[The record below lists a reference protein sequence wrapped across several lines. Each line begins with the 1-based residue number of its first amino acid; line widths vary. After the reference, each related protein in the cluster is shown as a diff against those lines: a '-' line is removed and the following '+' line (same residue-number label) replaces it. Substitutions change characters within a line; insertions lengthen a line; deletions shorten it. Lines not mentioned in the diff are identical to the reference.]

1 MAKIV
6 PLKTTGFP
14 VTSVA
19 DVKLSRSWAIY
30 GRSGSGK
37 TTFASTFPGPT
48 LLLDIEDHGTDS
60 IRDCKHID
68 VARIEEWED
77 MEDIYDM
84 VSKASGGPQKYKTVV
99 FDTITQLQL
108 LGANMVLAK
117 KRKPAIEQLRW
128 GALTMQDYGN
138 LAAAMKELITRF
150 RNLPLEVVFLA
161 QERTSHDE
169 STDDTVITP
178 EVGPALTPSIASHL
192 NACVSIIAS
201 TYIKRRRRRKG
212 KETEIIA
219 THSMRIGPDPVYT
232 TKVRK
237 PKQITLPDAIEDPTY
252 QDVIDIIEG
261 RE

>member
-1 MAKIV
+1 MAKVV
-6 PLKTTGFP
+6 PISYPTFP
-14 VTSVA
+14 ITPIGDIKSA
-19 DVKLSRSWAIY
+19 RSWAIY

-48 LLLDIEDHGTDS
+48 LLLDIEDRGTDS
-60 IRDCKHID
+60 IRDCAHID
-68 VARIEEWED
+68 VAKVEEWED
-77 MEDIYDM
+77 MEDIYDL
-84 VSKASGGPQKYKTVV
+84 VKGKTKYKTVV

-108 LGANMVLAK
+108 IGANMVLAK
-117 KRKPAIEQLRW
+117 KRKPMIESLRW
-128 GALTMQDYGN
+128 GSLTMQDYGN
-138 LAAAMKELITRF
+138 LAAAMKEMITRF

-169 STDDTVITP
+169 STDDSVITP

-201 TYIKRRRRRKG
+201 TYIKRRRRKKG
-212 KETEIIA
+212 KDTEIIA

-237 PKQITLPDAIEDPTY
+237 PKQIVLPDAIEDPTY

>member
-1 MAKIV
+1 MAIITQ
-6 PLKTTGFP
+6 LKPAATQIIP
-14 VTSVA
+14 VG
-19 DVKLSRSWAIY
+19 DIKFSRSWAVY

-48 LLLDIEDHGTDS
+48 LLLDIEDHGIDS
-60 IRDCKHID
+60 IRDCKHVD
-68 VARIEEWED
+68 VKQVVEWED
-77 MEDIYDM
+77 LDDVYDA
-84 VSKASGGPQKYKTVV
+84 VRGKTKYKTLV
-99 FDTITQLQL
+99 FDTITQLQI

-117 KRKPAIEQLRW
+117 KRKPAIEELRW
-128 GALTMQDYGN
+128 GAMTMQDYGN
-138 LAAAMKELITRF
+138 LAAAMKETITRF

-169 STDDTVITP
+169 QTDDTVLMP

-201 TYIKRRRRRKG
+201 TYIKRRKRKQG
-212 KETEIIA
+212 KTEQIIA
-219 THSMRIGPDPVYT
+219 THSMRIGPNPVYT

-237 PKQITLPDAIEDPTY
+237 PKTITLPDAIENPTY

>member
-1 MAKIV
+1 MAKVI
-6 PLKTTGFP
+6 PLPTSFP
-14 VTSVA
+14 VTPVG
-19 DVKLSRSWAIY
+19 DIKLARSWAIY

-48 LLLDIEDHGTDS
+48 LLLDIEDRGTDS

-68 VARIEEWED
+68 VAKIEEWED
-77 MEDIYDM
+77 TEDIYDL
-84 VSKASGGPQKYKTVV
+84 VRGKTKYKTVV
-99 FDTITQLQL
+99 FDTVTQLQIL
-108 LGANMVLAK
+108 AANMVLAK
-117 KRKPAIEQLRW
+117 KRKPAIESLRW
-128 GALTMQDYGN
+128 GSLTMQDYGN
-138 LAAAMKELITRF
+138 VAAAMKELITRF

-161 QERTSHDE
+161 QERTNHDE
-169 STDDTVITP
+169 SGGDDNAMIP

-201 TYIKRRRRRKG
+201 TYVKRRKRKKG

-219 THSMRIGPDPVYT
+219 VHSMRIGPDPVYT

-237 PKQITLPDAIEDPTY
+237 PKQIVLPEAIDDPTY